1 MKDNRILKI
10 LSRYLNHQS
19 DSAEKVKVEAWYDH
33 EFAKTELKIDD
44 AKRAFL
50 RDKMKREINR
60 EISDQKYTL
69 KHMVLMVASVI
80 LVFLSFIFYFSV
92 NPTIDTAK
100 YITRKV
106 DMGKNLIIQLND
118 SSLVTLNAGS
128 EIRYPERFSKKD
140 RRIYLI
146 SGEAFFEV
154 KKDSKRPF
162 IVEAGGIETK
172 VLGTKFNV
180 NYYSFYDKI
189 SVTVASG
196 KVKVSKPDSLK
207 SSGDLAVFLLPN
219 QQAIFDKNSKLLTKR
234 EINANK
240 IKGWMNGELY
250 FDNEKLSHVV
260 EVLKTRFKK
269 DIIFDNHSIKEYR
282 ITLGFTNND
291 SFDGILFAIK
301 KANNLKSLEKDGKVV
316 LMLNQ

>member
-19 DSAEKVKVEAWYDH
+19 DEAEKVKVEAWYDQ
-33 EFAKTELKIDD
+33 EFAKSDLKLDD
-44 AKRAFL
+44 TKRAFL
-50 RDKMKREINR
+50 REKMKREINR

-69 KHMVLMVASVI
+69 KQMVLMIASVI
-80 LVFLSFIFYFSV
+80 LLFLSFIFYFSI
-92 NPTIDTAK
+92 NPTIDTSK

-106 DMGKNLIIQLND
+106 DIGKNLIVKLND

-140 RRIYLI
+140 RKIYLI

-154 KKDSKRPF
+154 KKDAKRPF
-162 IVEAGGIETK
+162 IVETGGIETK
-172 VLGTKFNV
+172 VLGTKFNI
-180 NYYSFYDKI
+180 NYYSFFDKI

-207 SSGDLAVFLLPN
+207 SGGDAVVFLLPN
-219 QQAIFDKNSKLLTKR
+219 QQAIFDKNSKLLTKK
-234 EINANK
+234 EINADK
-240 IKGWMNGELY
+240 VKGWMNGELY

-260 EVLKTRFKK
+260 EVLKTRFNK
-269 DIIFDNHSIKEYR
+269 DIVFQKPALQEYR
-282 ITLGFTNND
+282 VSLGFTHTD
-291 SFDGILFAIK
+291 SFDQILYAIK
-301 KANNLKSLEKDGKVV
+301 KANNLKSLEKEGKIV
-316 LMLNQ
+316 LMANL

>member
-19 DSAEKVKVEAWYDH
+19 DNAEKVKVEAWYDH
-33 EFAKTELKIDD
+33 EFAKTDLKLDD

-69 KHMVLMVASVI
+69 KHMVLMIASVI
-80 LVFLSFIFYFSV
+80 LVFLSFIFYFSI
-92 NPTIDTAK
+92 NPTIDTTK
-100 YITRKV
+100 FITRKV
-106 DMGKNLIIQLND
+106 DMGKNMIIQLND

-146 SGEAFFEV
+146 AGEAFFEV
-154 KKDSKRPF
+154 KKDAKRPF
-162 IVEAGGIETK
+162 IVETGGIETK

-207 SSGDLAVFLLPN
+207 SIGDSVVFLLPN
-219 QQAIFDKNSKLLTKR
+219 QQAVFDKNSKLLIKKD
-234 EINANK
+234 INADK
-240 IKGWMNGELY
+240 VKGWMNGDLY

-269 DIIFDNHSIKEYR
+269 EISFHNDSLKEYR
-282 ITLGFTNND
+282 VSLGFTNKD
-291 SFDGILFAIK
+291 SFDHVLFAIK
-301 KANNLKSLEKDGKVV
+301 KANNLKSIEKDGKIV
-316 LMLNQ
+316 LMVNH